1 MREHIKDNK
10 GFTLVELLL
19 VVVIVLIICVPLGPF
34 IRESRNRLDKVM
46 CANNLREIGL
56 AMYIYAR
63 EHEGMFP
70 PKLRTLYDEHYLSDA
85 RLLDCPA
92 TKTGG
97 TLESPEYVYVSG
109 STVRS
114 ASLEPLVRDKDENH
128 SQGGRNTLYVN
139 GNVVWEKE

>member
-1 MREHIKDNK
+1 MRKNMKDKK
-10 GFTLVELLL
+10 GFTLIELAL
-19 VVVIVLIICVPLGPF
+19 VVVIVLMICVPMGPF

-70 PKLRTLYDEHYLSDA
+70 PQLRTLYEEHYLSDT

-97 TLESPEYVYVSG
+97 TLESPEYMYAAG
-109 STVRS
+109 STIRTDS
-114 ASLEPLVRDKDENH
+114 PEPLVRDKDKNH
-128 SQGGRNTLYVN
+128 SQGGRNILYVN
-139 GNVVWEKE
+139 GNVAWEKE